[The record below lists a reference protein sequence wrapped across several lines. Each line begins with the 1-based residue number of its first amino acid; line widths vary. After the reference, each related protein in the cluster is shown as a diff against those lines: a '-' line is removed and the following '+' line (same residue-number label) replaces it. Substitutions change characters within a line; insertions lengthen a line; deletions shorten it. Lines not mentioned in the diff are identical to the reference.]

1 MRTIASIRERIFAP
15 LERAGAQVDVFFH
28 TYTLAKVSSA
38 WAREVDA
45 VVGGPV
51 QELKL
56 LDEGK
61 HRVVEWS
68 ATNQQLFDKKTNYT
82 AAYYALHGRRG
93 GGDSQPELRNV
104 VRAMNSLK
112 LVTELWMATASTHV
126 RHAHGGDI
134 PLQKAAVES
143 GWYSHVV
150 YARPDLRYITP
161 LDVALLRNLS
171 DNELYT
177 PEWDCW
183 TGFNAVWNQILTR
196 RRGLRMVRSSNRWL
210 ISTGTTTRNR
220 ASRRSPRAGHRPR
233 PHSACAWTSCRELP
247 SCRSRTGST
256 RGVSPRRV

>member
-1 MRTIASIRERIFAP
+1 MNRSLMRTIASIRERIFAP

-68 ATNQQLFDKKTNYT
+68 ATNQPLFDKETNYT
-82 AAYYALHGRRG
+82 AYYALRG
-93 GGDSQPELRNV
+93 GGYSEPVLRNE

-134 PLQKAAVES
+134 PLPKES

>member
-1 MRTIASIRERIFAP
+1 MVAP
-15 LERAGAQVDVFFH
+15 PPLAGRVA
-28 TYTLAKVSSA
+28 A
-38 WAREVDA
+38 A
-45 VVGGPV
+45 VVLEPV
-51 QELKL
+51 
-56 LDEGK
+56 
-61 HRVVEWS
+61 VWS
-68 ATNQQLFDKKTNYT
+68 ATNQQRFDMKTNYT

-93 GGDSQPELRNV
+93 GGYSQPELRNV

-112 LVTELWMATASTHV
+112 LVTELWMETASTH
-126 RHAHGGDI
+126 ACHGGDN
-134 PLQKAAVES
+134 PLQKATREL

-150 YARPDLRYITP
+150 YARPDVRYSTP

-171 DNELYT
+171 DDELYT
-177 PEWDCW
+177 PDWGCW

-196 RRGLRMVRSSNRWL
+196 RRGLRMIRSSNRWL

-247 SCRSRTGST
+247 SCRSRNAST

>member
-1 MRTIASIRERIFAP
+1 M
-15 LERAGAQVDVFFH
+15 
-28 TYTLAKVSSA
+28 
-38 WAREVDA
+38 
-45 VVGGPV
+45 
-51 QELKL
+51 
-56 LDEGK
+56 
-61 HRVVEWS
+61 
-68 ATNQQLFDKKTNYT
+68 KTNYT
-82 AAYYALHGRRG
+82 AYYALHGRG
-93 GGDSQPELRNV
+93 YSKPELRNV

-134 PLQKAAVES
+134 PLPKES

-177 PEWDCW
+177 PEWGCW
-183 TGFNAVWNQILTR
+183 TGFDAVWNQILTR
-196 RRGLRMVRSSNRWL
+196 RRGLRMIRSSNRWL

-247 SCRSRTGST
+247 SCRSRSGST
-256 RGVSPRRV
+256 RGASPRRV

>member
-82 AAYYALHGRRG
+82 AYYALHEHN
-93 GGDSQPELRNV
+93 QHVYPKETQRNV

-134 PLQKAAVES
+134 PLPKES

-196 RRGLRMVRSSNRWL
+196 RRGLRRIR
-210 ISTGTTTRNR
+210 
-220 ASRRSPRAGHRPR
+220 
-233 PHSACAWTSCRELP
+233 
-247 SCRSRTGST
+247 
-256 RGVSPRRV
+256 

>member
-68 ATNQQLFDKKTNYT
+68 ATNQQLFDKLTNYT
-82 AAYYALHGRRG
+82 LYHALHEHN
-93 GGDSQPELRNV
+93 QHVYPKETQRNV

-196 RRGLRMVRSSNRWL
+196 RRGLRRIR
-210 ISTGTTTRNR
+210 
-220 ASRRSPRAGHRPR
+220 
-233 PHSACAWTSCRELP
+233 
-247 SCRSRTGST
+247 
-256 RGVSPRRV
+256 

>member
-1 MRTIASIRERIFAP
+1 LREESEFDFRTGVNRSLMRTIASIRERIFAP

-68 ATNQQLFDKKTNYT
+68 ATNQPLFDKETNYT
-82 AAYYALHGRRG
+82 AYYALRG
-93 GGDSQPELRNV
+93 GGYSEPVLRNE

-196 RRGLRMVRSSNRWL
+196 RRGLRRIR
-210 ISTGTTTRNR
+210 
-220 ASRRSPRAGHRPR
+220 
-233 PHSACAWTSCRELP
+233 
-247 SCRSRTGST
+247 
-256 RGVSPRRV
+256 

>member
-1 MRTIASIRERIFAP
+1 MGSMN
-15 LERAGAQVDVFFH
+15 
-28 TYTLAKVSSA
+28 
-38 WAREVDA
+38 
-45 VVGGPV
+45 

-82 AAYYALHGRRG
+82 AYYALHEHN
-93 GGDSQPELRNV
+93 QHVYPKETQRNV

-112 LVTELWMATASTHV
+112 LVTELWMATASTHA
-126 RHAHGGDI
+126 RQTHGGDI

-196 RRGLRMVRSSNRWL
+196 RRGLRRIRSSNRWL